1 MELERKTLGRG
12 EWNRMEKTRLRV
24 EAVEESGFCG
34 AVGLLYIEAVTRPLV
49 VSTPTGVM
57 CIADAGYRWLQFAPR
72 GQHWWL
78 TVLVDREDRLLE
90 SYFDITRE
98 NEFTEPQNPCFY
110 DMKLDVT
117 IAPGGQPRVLDEEEL
132 AEALKLGVIAP
143 EEYAL
148 ALDTARR
155 IICWYGQHA
164 DEYYETL
171 TRLYARLT
179 EGRVLRV

>member
-12 EWNRMEKTRLRV
+12 EWSWMEKTRLKA
-24 EAVEESGFCG
+24 ETVEESGFCG
-34 AVGLLYIEAVTRPLV
+34 VAGLLYIEAVTRPLV
-49 VSTPTGVM
+49 VPTPTGGM
-57 CIADAGYRWLQFAPR
+57 TIANAGYRWLQFAPR

-98 NEFTEPQNPCFY
+98 NDFTEPRNPCFH

-132 AEALKLGVIAP
+132 AEALKLWVIAP

-148 ALDTARR
+148 ALDTARK
-155 IICWYGQHA
+155 IIRWYASHA
-164 DEYYETL
+164 DVYYETL

-179 EGRVLRV
+179 EGRLLRI